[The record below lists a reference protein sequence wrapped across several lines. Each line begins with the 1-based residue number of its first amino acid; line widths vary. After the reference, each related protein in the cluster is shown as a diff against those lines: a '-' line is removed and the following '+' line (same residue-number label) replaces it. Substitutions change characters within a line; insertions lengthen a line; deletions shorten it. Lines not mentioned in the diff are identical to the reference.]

1 MKGDENHY
9 YYDYLEYFIRQSNHP
24 MPIIMENVLV
34 AIANDA
40 NQLKYGLS
48 VLEHLTFTDDHLLK
62 LLTTVLYI
70 FEYGSNETC
79 ITLKKWLAY
88 KNTEEEKM
96 HMNNI
101 KKWINNEVNKI
112 LN

>member
-1 MKGDENHY
+1 MKGNEKKY
-9 YYDYLEYFIRQSNHP
+9 YYEYLEYFIRNSNHS

-34 AIANDA
+34 AIANDPS
-40 NQLKYGLS
+40 QLIYGLS

-70 FEYGSNETC
+70 FEYGPNENC
-79 ITLKKWLAY
+79 VILKKWLNY
-88 KNTEEEKM
+88 KNTEEEKI
-96 HMNNI
+96 HMNKI
-101 KKWINNEVNKI
+101 KKWINNEVNKM